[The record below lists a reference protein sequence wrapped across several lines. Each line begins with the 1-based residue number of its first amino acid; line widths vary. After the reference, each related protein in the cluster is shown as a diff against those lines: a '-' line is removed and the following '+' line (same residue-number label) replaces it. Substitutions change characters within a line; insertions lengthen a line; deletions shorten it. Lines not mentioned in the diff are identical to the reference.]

1 MVSPDAILLIALAV
15 HIFVCLV
22 LAVLTARKVLVA
34 APASVVMAFFVP
46 VFGPVGVALLEA
58 RLRDKD
64 AEGQEFDIEEL
75 RVNDAVHR
83 SILMEQSTVGSGVVP
98 LREAMLIN
106 DSATRRELIMDVLY
120 EGAESQPH
128 ALREA
133 RGNDDAEVVHYA
145 TTALVELQKTF
156 DERMAQAR
164 SACKASPEDAR
175 AASRLAEV
183 LGDYIASGLLEGS
196 MLDSV
201 RAEYAQALEN
211 LLALLPPEGEAAL
224 DACSHGFDN
233 ALAQGD
239 DRAMAAYAERAC
251 RTWPRREEGHLM
263 ALRLAAHKGSRAGV
277 DEALA
282 ALHSDDVR
290 LSVRGRHEMAF
301 WEGVEAAGA
310 DTARLAPDCDA
321 PEDGQVGADTARP
334 APDGGALEGG
344 PAGADAE
351 HPAPDCGAPEGGEAH
366 A

>member
-1 MVSPDAILLIALAV
+1 MLAMDMQASLVLIVLAV
-15 HIFVCLV
+15 HVLVCLALFV
-22 LAVLTARKVLVA
+22 LAHRGALLAS
-34 APASVVMAFFVP
+34 PASAVMALFVP
-46 VFGPVGVALLEA
+46 VFGLVGMALLEA

-64 AEGQEFDIEEL
+64 ARGQEFDIEEL

-106 DSATRRELIMDVLY
+106 EPAMRRALIMDVLY
-120 EGAESQPH
+120 EGAESQTH

-133 RGNDDAEVVHYA
+133 RGNDDPEVVHYA
-145 TTALVELQKTF
+145 TTALVELQKTY

-164 SACKASPEDAR
+164 GACQAHPDDVQ

-183 LGDYIASGLLEGS
+183 LDGYIASGLLEGS

-201 RAEYAQALEN
+201 RAEYAQALDAM
-211 LLALLPPEGEAAL
+211 LALLPPSGQAAL
-224 DACSHGFDN
+224 DACLYGFDN

-239 DRAMAAYAERAC
+239 VRAMGLYADRVR

-263 ALRLAAHKGSRAGV
+263 ALRRAAHMGDRAGV

-282 ALHSDDVR
+282 SLRSQDVR
-290 LSVRGRHEMAF
+290 LSVRGRQAMAF
-301 WEGVEAAGA
+301 WERG
-310 DTARLAPDCDA
+310 
-321 PEDGQVGADTARP
+321 DG
-334 APDGGALEGG
+334 LGG
-344 PAGADAE
+344 PVAGRSSAR
-351 HPAPDCGAPEGGEAH
+351 EGRDNH